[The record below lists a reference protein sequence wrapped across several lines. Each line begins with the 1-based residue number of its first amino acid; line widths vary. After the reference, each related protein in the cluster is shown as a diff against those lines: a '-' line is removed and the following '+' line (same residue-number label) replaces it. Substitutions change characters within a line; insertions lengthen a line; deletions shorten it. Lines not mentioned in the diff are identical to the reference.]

1 MRSPARAIA
10 WGFGRRH
17 RWGLIALT
25 GYLLVLAIIRIVFL
39 GPGGRVN
46 FQDDLSFALVVAA
59 PLTATLLYF
68 LGVFSFGLSGDI
80 AARQSMYPSRM
91 FTLPVTAGELAGL
104 PMLYGTTAMALLWFA
119 TRTLAAWPAGF
130 DIPVIWPAL
139 LAASILAW
147 AQALTWMPYPLRGLR
162 VIVTVLWLVVI
173 DAVVM
178 LALQFKPSEPVMLAI
193 LAPHVPLAY
202 FVARFAVARA
212 RRGDVPDW
220 RKMFAWLGQIADVLP
235 RQRDHFSSPARAQMW
250 FEWRRL
256 GGSLPGWVAILLP
269 FELAL
274 LWVFHQTP
282 VIVFEI
288 LLGALLT
295 PPAMAAFVAAS
306 VSKANPDGS
315 DAYGLTP
322 FTATRPLSSVALI
335 AAKLKA
341 TIWSAVAAWLLVIV
355 AIPIALRLSGTLP
368 MVIGWMHRLVDIA
381 GRPRAIVFVL
391 LVLVGLMASTWKQLV
406 QTLYIGMSGR
416 EWLVKA
422 SLFVALAFLSVIVP
436 LANWVFHSRILMALF
451 WNTLPWV
458 LAVLACVRLSAAV
471 WIAMRLHDSRLLSDR
486 AILIGAICWDVVVF
500 ALFALFVWL
509 VPSLLFRGYFLA
521 LVAILVVP
529 LVRVSAAPLALAW
542 NRHR

>member
-39 GPGGRVN
+39 G
-46 FQDDLSFALVVAA
+46 
-59 PLTATLLYF
+59 
-68 LGVFSFGLSGDI
+68 VFSFGLSGDI

-91 FTLPVTAGELAGL
+91 FTLPVTAGSLAGL

-119 TRTLAAWPAGF
+119 TRTFAAWPAGF

-322 FTATRPLSSVALI
+322 FTATRPLSSVALL

-341 TIWSAVAAWLLVIV
+341 TIWSAVAAWLLLIV

-381 GRPRAIVFVL
+381 GRPRASVFVL

-436 LANWVFHSRILMALF
+436 LANWVFHSRILMAL
-451 WNTLPWV
+451 L
-458 LAVLACVRLSAAV
+458 
-471 WIAMRLHDSRLLSDR
+471 
-486 AILIGAICWDVVVF
+486 
-500 ALFALFVWL
+500 
-509 VPSLLFRGYFLA
+509 
-521 LVAILVVP
+521 
-529 LVRVSAAPLALAW
+529 
-542 NRHR
+542 